1 MESQVAGQLSSGLS
15 AGADWG
21 SGSSWHIAALER
33 GREWELCGKFVARPG
48 SGLLSSAR
56 TWSCDP
62 SVTAKRLWDVVSRV
76 PGRSAL
82 ARRARASSERLH
94 FAGLSGEGCL
104 PALRR
109 SVSVLAWLER
119 RVAVMVSAPRPGGKG
134 ASPKQTFFFGSSV
147 SWTGMSCSFPFSPQ
161 SDRSSSCGC
170 AVRAVLCPYDSRPLP
185 ESVLQGGC

>member
-1 MESQVAGQLSSGLS
+1 MAQLVK
-15 AGADWG
+15 
-21 SGSSWHIAALER
+21 H
-33 GREWELCGKFVARPG
+33 
-48 SGLLSSAR
+48 LSSAHG
-56 TWSCDP
+56 
-62 SVTAKRLWDVVSRV
+62 
-76 PGRSAL
+76 PGVRGFSPAL
-82 ARRARASSERLH
+82 ASLISGESDSPSA
-94 FAGLSGEGCL
+94 GEGCL